1 MRKKLLLAFLFL
13 SLLLFSS
20 FSKNNLDSRLGYD
33 DDIVVID
40 DSTIKDIIIPNK
52 DIKDDY
58 DSNYYK
64 YVKEFLLDD

>member
-20 FSKNNLDSRLGYD
+20 FSKINLDSPLGYD

-40 DSTIKDIIIPNK
+40 DSTI
-52 DIKDDY
+52 
-58 DSNYYK
+58 
-64 YVKEFLLDD
+64 F

>member
-40 DSTIKDIIIPNK
+40 DSTM
-52 DIKDDY
+52 
-58 DSNYYK
+58 
-64 YVKEFLLDD
+64 F